1 MESSME
7 GQKGFEC
14 ERKMEESP
22 TAYTDSLK
30 TSCHCLLRRV
40 LVMGSQKAKD
50 RLFTHM
56 GSSDVKKRGKR
67 TLCGPHSSLLPLV
80 VKVETA
86 RPNMQVANGSM
97 IVIHGQMLVR
107 HLSISDLDTRLSP
120 PVSR

>member
-1 MESSME
+1 MS
-7 GQKGFEC
+7 
-14 ERKMEESP
+14 
-22 TAYTDSLK
+22 
-30 TSCHCLLRRV
+30 
-40 LVMGSQKAKD
+40 
-50 RLFTHM
+50 
-56 GSSDVKKRGKR
+56 SSDVKKRGKR

-107 HLSISDLDTRLSP
+107 HLNISDLDTRLSP